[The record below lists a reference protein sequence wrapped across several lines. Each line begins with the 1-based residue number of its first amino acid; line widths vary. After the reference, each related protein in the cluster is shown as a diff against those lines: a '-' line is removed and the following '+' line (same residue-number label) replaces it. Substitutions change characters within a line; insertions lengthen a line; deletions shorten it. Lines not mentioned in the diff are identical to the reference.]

1 MKSVTQLALANDKAN
16 KSRSIL
22 ITVSVIL
29 TTMLL
34 TVIATWGTGMVKYQ
48 KANAGSMYGSYYGR
62 FKNVSL
68 EQIQEMN
75 RRSEFSEVGKMSY
88 VGEVE
93 NKLRLYLYCADD
105 TTRELSNLDSALEK
119 GSYPKAVNEIAA
131 QKNFFESIGYSD
143 VKPGDKISLNYRPD
157 SASKYAPEEFI
168 VSGILRGSE
177 LQKNNYT
184 AYVSE
189 EYYNQKITGENR
201 IYVASF
207 RLSDAVDINMDN
219 DEEIIRELGK
229 KIGVPEK
236 NVNVN
241 SYYLT
246 WALDPGTETVTGC
259 AMVAVI
265 VILFSVVV
273 IYNIF
278 QVGITQ
284 KIQEY
289 GKLKALGMTR
299 KQLKQVIQREGMFL
313 AVIGVP
319 IGLLL
324 GYLVSLVS
332 FDTLMLKIQNIQ
344 ENVEM
349 IEVSLFSIPAILTA
363 ALLSFATVW
372 LALKKPMKI
381 VASVSTIE
389 AIRYQESSKSRR
401 KNRKG
406 KELPSVNGLMLANI
420 SQNRKRT
427 LTTILTMGL
436 SCVLFVVMANFVGNM
451 DEEYEAR
458 RNVEHG
464 QFQIELE
471 WSMNDKAYPEN
482 NLENI
487 LLDNPLGSQTVEKI
501 KAIEGVKEVRT
512 RKIFI
517 MDVQGH
523 GPMTVSVLDREE
535 FQKLEEG
542 KSYEGSF
549 DYEKAVEKGAVFYGS
564 SYYLQMEGFAIG
576 QKVSATL
583 PDGTG
588 FETNI
593 QGAIGP
599 VADTDWLITEDT
611 FQSLNLEGEWNGY
624 IYVDC
629 KEKDLK
635 QVQEAIGELFADT
648 EHIEISTYQDALKT
662 SAFEMQVVKLAVYAF
677 LIIIGL
683 IGFMNL
689 ANTMITN
696 VITRKQEFG
705 VLQAVG
711 MTNQQLNRMLQ
722 REGLLFTIGTIAVS
736 MVLGIPLGYAVFSYG
751 KSQSI
756 IGLNVYHFPVVEICL
771 MLVVMIILQLILSFV
786 LSRNIKKDSLVER
799 IRYQG

>member
-1 MKSVTQLALANDKAN
+1 MKSVTQIALANDKAN
-16 KSRSIL
+16 RSRSIL
-22 ITVSVIL
+22 ITISIVL

-34 TVIATWGTGMVKYQ
+34 MVIATWGTGMVKSQ
-48 KANAGSMYGSYYGR
+48 KANAGNMYGRYYGR
-62 FKNVSL
+62 FKNVNE
-68 EQIQEMN
+68 EQVKEMN
-75 RRSEFSEVGKMSY
+75 RRSEFTDIGKMSY

-93 NKLRLYLYCADD
+93 NKLKMYLYCADK
-105 TTRELSNLDSALEK
+105 TTRELANMDSSLEK

-131 QKNFFESIGYSD
+131 QEKFFESIGYPD
-143 VKPGDKISLNYRPD
+143 VKPGDKIHLNYRPD

-168 VSGILRGSE
+168 VSGILRGNE

-189 EYYNQKITGENR
+189 EYYNQKTEEENR
-201 IYVASF
+201 LYVASF
-207 RLSDAVDINMDN
+207 RLSDGVSVNMDN
-219 DEEIIRELGK
+219 DEEVIQNLGK
-229 KIGVPEK
+229 KIGVPKK
-236 NVNVN
+236 NVQVN
-241 SYYLT
+241 TYYLM
-246 WALDPGTETVTGC
+246 WALDPGTETIAGC
-259 AMVAVI
+259 AMIAVL

-299 KQLKQVIQREGMFL
+299 KQLKQVIGREGMFL

-324 GYLVSLVS
+324 GYLISVVS
-332 FDTLMLKIQNIQ
+332 FDTLMYKNQSIQ
-344 ENVEM
+344 ENLELVK
-349 IEVSLFSIPAILTA
+349 VSLFSVPAVLAA

-381 VASVSTIE
+381 VASVSAIE
-389 AIRYQESSKSRR
+389 AIRYQESSKSKRSS
-401 KNRKG
+401 RKG
-406 KELPSVNGLMLANI
+406 KELLNVNGLMLANL

-427 LTTILTMGL
+427 FTTILTMGL

-458 RNVEHG
+458 RSVEHG
-464 QFQIELE
+464 QFQIELD
-471 WSMNDKAYPEN
+471 WSMNDEAYPQN

-487 LLDNPLGSQTVEKI
+487 LKDNPLDSQTVERI
-501 KAIEGVKEVRT
+501 KAIDGVKEVRT

-523 GPMTVSVLDREE
+523 GPMTVSVLDKEE
-535 FQKLEEG
+535 IQKLEEG

-549 DYEKAVEKGAVFYGS
+549 DYEKAAEKDAIFYGS
-564 SYYLQMEGFAIG
+564 AYYLEMDGFAIG
-576 QKVSATL
+576 QSVSATL
-583 PDGTG
+583 PDGTA
-588 FETNI
+588 FDTSI

-599 VADTDWLITEDT
+599 VADTEWLMTEDT
-611 FQSLNLEGEWNGY
+611 FQSLNLKGEWNGY

-629 KEKDLK
+629 EEKDLK
-635 QVQEAIGELFADT
+635 QVQDSLAELFADA

-662 SAFEMQVVKLAVYAF
+662 SAFQMQMLEFAVYAF
-677 LIIIGL
+677 LLIIGL

-696 VITRKQEFG
+696 VITRRQEFG

-711 MTNQQLNRMLQ
+711 MTNRQLNRMLQ
-722 REGLLFTIGTIAVS
+722 REGMLFTIGTIVVS
-736 MVLGIPLGYAVFSYG
+736 MVFGIPLGYAVFGYG
-751 KSQSI
+751 KSHSF
-756 IGLNVYHFPVVEICL
+756 IGLNIYHFPVVEICL
-771 MLVVMIILQLILSFV
+771 MFVVIVILQLILSFV

>member
-1 MKSVTQLALANDKAN
+1 MKTVTQIALANDKAN

-22 ITVSVIL
+22 ITISIVL

-34 TVIATWGTGMVKYQ
+34 MVIATWGTGIVKSQ
-48 KANAGSMYGSYYGR
+48 KANAGSMYGRYYGR
-62 FKNVSL
+62 FKNVD
-68 EQIQEMN
+68 EKQIQEMN
-75 RRSEFSEVGKMSY
+75 RRSEFTDIGKMAY
-88 VGEVE
+88 VGEV
-93 NKLRLYLYCADD
+93 KSRLKMYLYCTDE
-105 TTRELSNLDSALEK
+105 TTGELSNMENTLEK
-119 GSYPKAVNEIAA
+119 GCYPKAVNEIAA
-131 QKNFFESIGYSD
+131 QEKFFESIGYPN
-143 VKPGDKISLNYRPD
+143 VKPGDQISLNYRPD

-168 VSGILRGSE
+168 VSGILRGNE

-189 EYYNQKITGENR
+189 EYYNQKTEEENR
-201 IYVASF
+201 LYVASF

-219 DEEIIRELGK
+219 DEEVIEALGK

-236 NVNVN
+236 NVSVN
-241 SYYLT
+241 SYYLM
-246 WALDPGTETVTGC
+246 WALDPGTETIAGC
-259 AMVAVI
+259 AMIAVI

-313 AVIGVP
+313 AAIGVP

-324 GYLVSLVS
+324 GYLVSVVS
-332 FDTLMLKIQNIQ
+332 FDTLMYETQSIQ
-344 ENVEM
+344 ENLE
-349 IEVSLFSIPAILTA
+349 ITEVSLFSIPAILTA

-381 VASVSTIE
+381 VASVSAIE
-389 AIRYQESSKSRR
+389 AIRYQESSKSKRGR
-401 KNRKG
+401 RKG
-406 KELPSVNGLMLANI
+406 KERIGVNGLMLANLA
-420 SQNRKRT
+420 QNRKRT

-458 RNVEHG
+458 RSVEHG
-464 QFQIELE
+464 QFQIELD

-487 LLDNPLGSQTVEKI
+487 LKDNPLGSETVEKI
-501 KAIEGVKEVRT
+501 KAIDGVKGVRT

-517 MDVQGH
+517 MDVKGH
-523 GPMTVSVLDREE
+523 GPMTVSVLDKEE
-535 FQKLEEG
+535 IQKREEG
-542 KSYEGSF
+542 KSYDGSF
-549 DYEKAVEKGAVFYGS
+549 DYDEAAEKAAVFYGS
-564 SYYLQMEGFAIG
+564 SYYLEMEGFAIG

-583 PDGTG
+583 PDGST
-588 FETNI
+588 FKTTI

-599 VADTDWLITEDT
+599 VADTDWLMTEDT
-611 FQSLNLEGEWNGY
+611 FRSLNLKGEWNGY

-629 KEKDLK
+629 KEKDLT
-635 QVQEAIGELFADT
+635 QVQEAIGELFADM
-648 EHIEISTYQDALKT
+648 EHMEISTYQDALNT
-662 SAFEMQVVKLAVYAF
+662 SVFEMQMLKFAVYAF
-677 LIIIGL
+677 LLIIGL

-696 VITRKQEFG
+696 VITRRQEFG

-711 MTNQQLNRMLQ
+711 MTNRQLNRMLQ
-722 REGLLFTIGTIAVS
+722 REGMLFTIGTIVVS
-736 MVLGIPLGYAVFSYG
+736 MVFGIPLGYAMFNYG
-751 KSQSI
+751 KSQSFV
-756 IGLNVYHFPVVEICL
+756 GLNVYHFPVAEICL
-771 MLVVMIILQLILSFV
+771 MFVVIVILQLILSYI

>member
-189 EYYNQKITGENR
+189 EYYNQKTTGENR

-246 WALDPGTETVTGC
+246 WKLDPGTETITGC

-349 IEVSLFSIPAILTA
+349 IEVSLFSLPAILTA

-420 SQNRKRT
+420 SQNRRRT

-501 KAIEGVKEVRT
+501 KAIDGVKEVRT

-549 DYEKAVEKGAVFYGS
+549 DYEEAVEKGAVFYGS

-771 MLVVMIILQLILSFV
+771 MFVVMIILQLILSFV

>member
-189 EYYNQKITGENR
+189 EYYNQKTTGENR

-246 WALDPGTETVTGC
+246 WALDPGTETITGC

-599 VADTDWLITEDT
+599 VADTDWLITEGT

-771 MLVVMIILQLILSFV
+771 MFVVMIILQLILSFV